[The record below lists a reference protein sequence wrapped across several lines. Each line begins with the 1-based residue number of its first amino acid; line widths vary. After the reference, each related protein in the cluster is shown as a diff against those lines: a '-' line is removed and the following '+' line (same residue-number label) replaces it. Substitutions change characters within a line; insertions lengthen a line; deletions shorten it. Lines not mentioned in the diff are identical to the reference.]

1 MGVPAN
7 EPEGA
12 PNPPEVKVMLEVDRV
27 IHEPARLAIVAVLAA
42 CEAADFRYLRNVT
55 GLTQGNLSVH
65 VGKLEQAGYVAVE
78 KRFIHKKPNTLY
90 HLTDAGREAFERYRK
105 DVGKLLAP
113 GN

>member
-1 MGVPAN
+1 MGMHSD
-7 EPEGA
+7 EPEA
-12 PNPPEVKVMLEVDRV
+12 AANPPEVKVMLGVDRV

-78 KRFIHKKPNTLY
+78 KRFIAKKPNTLY

-105 DVGKLLAP
+105 DVGTLLSHK
-113 GN
+113 